1 MEGVTV
7 DVHILLKFHPATCSC
22 KLQVIATL
30 LWFAISQSDVVG
42 LFVCRNTL
50 KWTTADISC
59 LIDIKSKCWDEKDV
73 WWCLSQHIAG
83 ILHETHANYHIMM
96 YGSGYYSEWHDG
108 QNADFALFQLI
119 KRTNPDIQDAACLHV
134 VHMLQHPTSRPTTRW
149 THDTMVNDLK
159 NYFSPLLAGKYGK
172 LTKQST
178 QRRHQAN
185 ESKRGLEAER
195 VRALGAV
202 RSLRSRK
209 MLSAENR
216 CETHFLSNEE
226 REKWIEAY
234 VERQTAVARKRVQD
248 AETAIMQE
256 LKDMT
261 SAESMGAT
269 TRKPETTFE
278 EIMNA
283 IRDSLSNLASS
294 DNGQDG
300 EDKGDDEEDTE
311 VSKLSDDDEPGWVM
325 GTISKTV
332 QHRIERFRQKQMR
345 LDELT
350 ELGWGDAANY
360 FCGRDMKHG
369 TAKSKV
375 QWLLSPKYTRL
386 QPQHPR
392 KHLESICTLLIS
404 WVENG
409 KCRQWLLDQEVV
421 KWSWVQSNQSYTNT
435 DRIFQLTRRVIW
447 HWFTMRSLLNP

>member
-1 MEGVTV
+1 
-7 DVHILLKFHPATCSC
+7 
-22 KLQVIATL
+22 
-30 LWFAISQSDVVG
+30 
-42 LFVCRNTL
+42 
-50 KWTTADISC
+50 
-59 LIDIKSKCWDEKDV
+59 
-73 WWCLSQHIAG
+73 
-83 ILHETHANYHIMM
+83 
-96 YGSGYYSEWHDG
+96 
-108 QNADFALFQLI
+108 
-119 KRTNPDIQDAACLHV
+119 
-134 VHMLQHPTSRPTTRW
+134 
-149 THDTMVNDLK
+149 MVNDLK

-178 QRRHQAN
+178 RRRHQAN

-202 RSLRSRK
+202 RSLRFRK

-216 CETHFLSNEE
+216 RETHFLSNEE

-332 QHRIERFRQKQMR
+332 QHRRERFRQKQMR

-360 FCGRDMKHG
+360 FCGRDTKHG

-404 WVENG
+404 
-409 KCRQWLLDQEVV
+409 
-421 KWSWVQSNQSYTNT
+421 
-435 DRIFQLTRRVIW
+435 
-447 HWFTMRSLLNP
+447 